1 MENENKP
8 QGQQLQVEVAPDV
21 AAGVYSNFALIAHTK
36 TEFVVDMASMM
47 PGVPKAV
54 VRSRV
59 ILAPEHAK
67 RLAMALQENIMR
79 YENEF
84 GPIRIPNKNAPDIV
98 PPFNIPKGEA

>member
-47 PGVPKAV
+47 PGVPKAAACHG
-54 VRSRV
+54 
-59 ILAPEHAK
+59 APGEHHA
-67 RLAMALQENIMR
+67 I
-79 YENEF
+79 
-84 GPIRIPNKNAPDIV
+84 
-98 PPFNIPKGEA
+98 